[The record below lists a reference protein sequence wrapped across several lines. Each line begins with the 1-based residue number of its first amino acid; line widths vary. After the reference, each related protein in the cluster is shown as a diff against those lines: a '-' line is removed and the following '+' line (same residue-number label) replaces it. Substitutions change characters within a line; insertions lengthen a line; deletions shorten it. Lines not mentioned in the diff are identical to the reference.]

1 MLVVIIIILDKGAV
15 GRKID
20 MYSLGTEVLLVEAII
35 RTGGVHIAD
44 LVQFQVVIMAVL
56 L

>member
-1 MLVVIIIILDKGAV
+1 MVIIIILDKGAV
-15 GRKID
+15 GLKID
-20 MYSLGTEVLLVEAII
+20 MYSPGTEVPLVEAII
-35 RTGGVHIAD
+35 RTGGVHLVD